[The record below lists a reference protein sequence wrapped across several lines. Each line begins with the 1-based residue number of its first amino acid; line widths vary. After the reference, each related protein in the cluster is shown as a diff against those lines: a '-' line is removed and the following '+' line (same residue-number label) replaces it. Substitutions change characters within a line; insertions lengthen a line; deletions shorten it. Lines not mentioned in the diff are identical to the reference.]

1 MPRVLIVTAVA
12 AERDALLAGLAG
24 PVTVAGPAGARSA
37 AEADP
42 TSPAAP
48 PDGAGRVTVAA
59 VGVGPAAAAA
69 GTARLLALAE
79 AAGSPY
85 QVVVSAGVAGGF
97 PGRAGTGGVVLAT
110 RSIAADLGAASAEG
124 FLPLDELGFGS
135 TVAVPDPAL
144 TAALRE
150 ALPGTVA
157 GAVLTVST
165 VTGTADGTAALTTRY
180 PDAVAEAMEGYGV
193 ACAATI
199 SGVAFAE
206 LRTISNSVGP
216 RDRGSWRIADAL
228 AALRS
233 TAPALAGLAAPA
245 GPGHPAR
252 ATVAR

>member
-1 MPRVLIVTAVA
+1 
-12 AERDALLAGLAG
+12 
-24 PVTVAGPAGARSA
+24 
-37 AEADP
+37 
-42 TSPAAP
+42 
-48 PDGAGRVTVAA
+48 VTVAA

-110 RSIAADLGAASAEG
+110 RSVAADLGATSATG

-135 TVAVPDPAL
+135 TVALADPTL

-150 ALPGTVA
+150 ALPGAVA

-165 VTGTADGTAALTTRY
+165 VTGTAARAAALTARC

-193 ACAATI
+193 ACAAAV

-216 RDRGSWRIADAL
+216 RDRGSWRIAEAL

-233 TAPALAGLAAPA
+233 TAPALAGLAGLADRAVPA
-245 GPGHPAR
+245 GPDHLAR